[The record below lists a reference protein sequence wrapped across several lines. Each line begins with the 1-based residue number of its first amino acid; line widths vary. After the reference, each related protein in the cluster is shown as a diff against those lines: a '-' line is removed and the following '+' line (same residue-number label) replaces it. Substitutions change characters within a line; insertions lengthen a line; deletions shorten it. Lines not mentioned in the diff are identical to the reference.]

1 MAELTELGFE
11 TFSGRIGEPFGIA
24 SADADTEIE
33 PGTPRLTLEL
43 VDAVSLGAPVVA
55 GMRAP
60 FSLLFRGPS
69 QPILPQAIYRL
80 THDQLGSL
88 DLFLVPLQPETDGA
102 RYQAVFN

>member
-1 MAELTELGFE
+1 MAELGELSFE
-11 TFSGRIGEPFGIA
+11 TFSGHIGEPFGVA
-24 SADADTEIE
+24 SADAGVEIE
-33 PGTPRLTLEL
+33 PGASGLTFEL
-43 VDAVSLGAPVVA
+43 IEAVSLGAPMTA
-55 GMRAP
+55 GMRGP